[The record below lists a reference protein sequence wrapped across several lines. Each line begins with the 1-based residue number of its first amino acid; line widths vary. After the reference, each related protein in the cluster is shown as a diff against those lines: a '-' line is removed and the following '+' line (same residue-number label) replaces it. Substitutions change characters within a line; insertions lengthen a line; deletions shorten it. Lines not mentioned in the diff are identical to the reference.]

1 MQALVGI
8 MIWSGSD
15 LPLMK
20 EAAAVLESFEMTFEI
35 SVLSAHHTPDKE

>member
-8 MIWSGSD
+8 MIGSGSY

-20 EAAAVLESFEMTFEI
+20 AAAVLESFEIPFEI
-35 SVLSAHHTPDKE
+35 NVLSVHRTSGKE